1 MLTFYNSLDTYSFIK
16 FASGLLLIPDKI
28 ELLISSSIISDLAY
42 LAFMRR
48 MEVDL
53 ILSDLKNNF
62 EFKTL
67 NENIFYNQYYIK
79 TQLEFPTRKVRDNYI
94 LPFALALEYDAKIYT
109 SDYMRKRLQHFW

>member
-62 EFKTL
+62 EFK
-67 NENIFYNQYYIK
+67 
-79 TQLEFPTRKVRDNYI
+79 P
-94 LPFALALEYDAKIYT
+94 
-109 SDYMRKRLQHFW
+109 

>member
-67 NENIFYNQYYIK
+67 NENIFYMMQK
-79 TQLEFPTRKVRDNYI
+79 YI
-94 LPFALALEYDAKIYT
+94 LLITCVK
-109 SDYMRKRLQHFW
+109 DYSI